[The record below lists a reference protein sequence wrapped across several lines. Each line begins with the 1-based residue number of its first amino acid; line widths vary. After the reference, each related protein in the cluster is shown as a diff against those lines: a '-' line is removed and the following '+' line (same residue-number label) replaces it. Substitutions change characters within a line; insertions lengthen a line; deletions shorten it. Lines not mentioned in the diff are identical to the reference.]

1 MDVVAP
7 SHVETDVSN
16 RISVQSEA
24 SEFSFQKGKEESIQ
38 YQHQQQ
44 HPPRMATSAS
54 LPTISSASGGG
65 GAGHVANDRAASP
78 TKSYGTDMERLVR
91 RNGDLEKRLSEQT
104 TLISSMSSHIEQLE
118 QILRSNNIKFKALVD
133 PRSRASS
140 VSRHLA
146 AADGDAGEASS
157 TSETPVHAKTL
168 ESLQLPPRSAE
179 RLKTSP
185 LKNDSSSDEPSQGQI
200 QKQHVSEAD
209 EESSGAPSPT
219 KDVNGYGAITPNGV
233 SSPLESKTQV
243 DWNATIAA
251 LRYSPEED
259 EEQHPSPVSRAPSG
273 ASTSVPNSA
282 SPYSGRIAHPS
293 PTKVDSGATANGKV
307 DRPPL
312 RALET
317 DRSDSTGTS
326 TLAVNTPK
334 STTPLSP
341 LRMPVQGSMRR
352 NTVTSPGV
360 VHGELLGENMSKT
373 STHSNNVYDSLG
385 GDYQNGFQG
394 HRVAHSHSYSTP
406 QTPIS
411 THSYPEKQI
420 TFPNDVPLFVE
431 PTQLNTVRPEVI
443 STVNGNPS
451 KKTDDP
457 MLVIAVLD
465 RQTGKEMWRFKK
477 TYSQLC
483 QLDSTIQ
490 PMINAFSLAPLP
502 EKTAFLT
509 NIPSKVD
516 LRRQALRDYLATLF
530 LIPNMPLT
538 AAYQIAR
545 FISLDVVN
553 LLDESNIE
561 ALKEGW
567 LIRRVKGI
575 GNNWKAR
582 YCVVE
587 GNSVQVLETPQGPL
601 LEIIGIA
608 GCQIGRQ
615 PDGKPGDDKS
625 AYRHSFA
632 IMDPKKSAKNPAKHI
647 FCAETN
653 DERDDWINVL
663 VQVLLDD
670 DQSLYSQESSFSRTP
685 VEPVASQ
692 LNASLESPA
701 KTTNSQGETDDEKEL
716 KKNKKRSFF
725 PFHKKS
731 ISEDLSDRTQNM
743 HIQTYQDVNIEDT
756 LDEMN
761 LGEVQKSIFKC
772 ELSHVFALSHQ
783 KIYDVEVPSV
793 LYRCLQFLIYK
804 SASSEEGIFRLS
816 GSSLL
821 IRQLRERFD
830 KDYDIDLQSL
840 DPVPD
845 INTIAGL
852 LKLWLRELPS
862 NILTKELY
870 QDFKETTV
878 KRSPEDAAR
887 DFSQLVKKLPKV
899 NHDVLYA
906 LFKFLNEVIRNKD
919 LNKMNLKN
927 LCIVFSPTLNV
938 AGEIL
943 VPLLVDFKCVFEGGE
958 PVSESERD
966 ILDLSIPTF

>member
-1 MDVVAP
+1 MDVIAH
-7 SHVETDVSN
+7 SAIETDVST
-16 RISVQSEA
+16 RIPGQSEA
-24 SEFSFQKGKEESIQ
+24 SEFSFEKSKEDSMQ
-38 YQHQQQ
+38 YQHEQQ
-44 HPPRMATSAS
+44 PPARMTTSTS
-54 LPTISSASGGG
+54 LPSITSTSGDGVTAHGASNRT
-65 GAGHVANDRAASP
+65 VNP
-78 TKSYGTDMERLVR
+78 TKLNSTDIERLVR
-91 RNGDLEKRLSEQT
+91 HNGDLEKKLTEQA
-104 TLISSMSSHIEQLE
+104 TLMSAMSSHIQQLE
-118 QILRSNNIKFKALVD
+118 QILRSNNIEFKPFVD
-133 PRSRASS
+133 QRSRASS

-146 AADGDAGEASS
+146 GDEASGDAGDVN
-157 TSETPVHAKTL
+157 ETPVQGKTL

-185 LKNDSSSDEPSQGQI
+185 LKNDSSSDEPSHGQLQNT
-200 QKQHVSEAD
+200 QKNEGN
-209 EESSGAPSPT
+209 EESSGTPSPT
-219 KDVNGYGAITPNGV
+219 KDDSGYGAITPNGI
-233 SSPLESKTQV
+233 SSPLESKAQV

-273 ASTSVPNSA
+273 TSTSAPNSA

-293 PTKVDSGATANGKV
+293 PTKVNGGAMANGKV
-307 DRPPL
+307 DQPQL
-312 RALET
+312 HALQT

-341 LRMPVQGSMRR
+341 LRLSVQGSMRR
-352 NTVTSPGV
+352 NTVASLGFA
-360 VHGELLGENMSKT
+360 HGELLGGNVSKT
-373 STHSNNVYDSLG
+373 STHSNNAYDPLG
-385 GDYQNGFQG
+385 GNYQNGFQD
-394 HRVAHSHSYSTP
+394 HRVVHSHSYSTP
-406 QTPIS
+406 QTPAS
-411 THSYPEKQI
+411 TYSNPERQI

-431 PTQLNTVRPEVI
+431 PTQLNTVKPEVI

-451 KKTDDP
+451 RKTDDP

-483 QLDSTIQ
+483 DLDSTIQ

-502 EKTAFLT
+502 EKSAFLT

-516 LRRQALRDYLATLF
+516 LRRQALRDYFATLF

-587 GNSVQVLETPQGPL
+587 GGSVQVLEAPQGPL
-601 LEIIGIA
+601 LEIIRIA

-632 IMDPKKSAKNPAKHI
+632 IMDPKKSAKNPTKHI

-670 DQSLYSQESSFSRTP
+670 DQSLYSQDSSYTKTP
-685 VEPVASQ
+685 VESVASQ
-692 LNASLESPA
+692 LSASLGSPA
-701 KTTNSQGETDDEKEL
+701 KTTSSQGETDDEKEL

-731 ISEDLSDRTQNM
+731 ISEDLSDRAENT
-743 HIQTYQDVNIEDT
+743 HAQTYHDVDIEDA

-772 ELSHVFALSHQ
+772 ELSHVFELSHQ

-793 LYRCLQFLIYK
+793 LYRCLQFLISK
-804 SASSEEGIFRLS
+804 SASCEEGIFRLS

-830 KDYDIDLQSL
+830 KDYDVDLQSL

-870 QDFKETTV
+870 QQFKETTL
-878 KRSPEDAAR
+878 KRSPEETAR

-943 VPLLVDFKCVFEGGE
+943 VPLLVDFRCVFEGGE

-966 ILDLSIPTF
+966 VLDLSIPTF